1 MTAFPF
7 NPSNGDTHIIGENNW
22 EYDST
27 YGVWNKTSGGVTG
40 NIGPTGATG
49 AAGAAGP
56 TGATGI
62 TGADVGLSYTV
73 QAGTPSAGQVYRHHD
88 KIKPSDT
95 DGDGNDVGDYWGA
108 AKIGDHIYYF
118 EDDRTGYEISTIT
131 AKTDQTSYWEFTI
144 SPVDS
149 SSVPTTTG
157 LPVHMYYVA
166 QGPTGATGAVGA
178 TGATGQA
185 IETFGVVVDGAG
197 SIITIGSKGFRYIP
211 YACTIRNAVLIGN
224 TTGTADFAVWR
235 DTSLNLSGLTIGG
248 ISLNNRQSAQGITGF
263 TADLAENDVLEF
275 RIQGSPAS
283 ITRAS
288 LFIEVEKT

>member
-7 NPSNGDTHIIGENNW
+7 NPSAGNTHNIGGSSW
-22 EYDST
+22 EYDAT
-27 YGVWNKTSGGVTG
+27 YGVWDKTS
-40 NIGPTGATG
+40 NFGPTGATG
-49 AAGAAGP
+49 AAGGAGADGP
-56 TGATGI
+56 TGA
-62 TGADVGLSYTV
+62 
-73 QAGTPSAGQVYRHHD
+73 
-88 KIKPSDT
+88 
-95 DGDGNDVGDYWGA
+95 
-108 AKIGDHIYYF
+108 
-118 EDDRTGYEISTIT
+118 
-131 AKTDQTSYWEFTI
+131 
-144 SPVDS
+144 
-149 SSVPTTTG
+149 
-157 LPVHMYYVA
+157 
-166 QGPTGATGAVGA
+166 TGATGAVGA

>member
-7 NPSNGDTHIIGENNW
+7 NPSAGNTHNIGDSSW
-22 EYDST
+22 EYDAT
-27 YGVWNKTSGGVTG
+27 YGVWDKTSNFGPTGAAGAAGADGVT
-40 NIGPTGATG
+40 GPTGATG
-49 AAGAAGP
+49 AAGAAG
-56 TGATGI
+56 A
-62 TGADVGLSYTV
+62 
-73 QAGTPSAGQVYRHHD
+73 AGVT
-88 KIKPSDT
+88 
-95 DGDGNDVGDYWGA
+95 
-108 AKIGDHIYYF
+108 
-118 EDDRTGYEISTIT
+118 
-131 AKTDQTSYWEFTI
+131 
-144 SPVDS
+144 
-149 SSVPTTTG
+149 
-157 LPVHMYYVA
+157 
-166 QGPTGATGAVGA
+166 GPTGQSVD
-178 TGATGQA
+178 
-185 IETFGVVVDGAG
+185 TFGVVVDGAG

-211 YACTIRNAVLIGN
+211 YACTITNAVLIGN